1 MKEFIKSMH
10 SESSKPECHF
20 ESRFYRGEK
29 SVFTKRF
36 LSRPLPNG
44 ASGNDK
50 NGGLILAI
58 TVAIFLMVGGFTN
71 AQEVLTP
78 QDAVKIALENNYSIK
93 IAKNEKDIA
102 ENNSSAGNAGFL
114 PTVDASGSYSR
125 SSNDTKQNYSNGQ
138 TVNVN
143 GAINKNYAA
152 GINLNWTIFDGLKM
166 FASLDQ
172 LKELKK
178 IGETSYKK
186 AVEQNISDVLATYYD
201 IARQEL
207 LLQVIK
213 KNVSISEE
221 RLKIVENEKSVGS
234 ASKFDLL
241 KARVDLNSD
250 KSALLN
256 QEQSLQVARTTL
268 NRLLGRD
275 INTNFLIQDTIVV
288 NKNLAFSD
296 LKSVTMDKNSDL
308 MLAKQNKILS
318 EAQLRLERAD
328 LMPKISLNLGYNY
341 TKSES
346 GAGFFISSKTT
357 AFSYGATVSLNL
369 FNGLN
374 TRRRMENAQVGIES
388 SEYSYNQSLEQVNAE
403 LKNTYLKYSNSLQL
417 IGLESENYKSAEEN
431 VDLALEKLRVGA
443 ITPLDFRTSQKDML
457 DAKSRLV
464 SAQYDAK
471 TAETDLLK
479 ISGQLIKT
487 VK

>member
-1 MKEFIKSMH
+1 MKEKIKYLAD
-10 SESSKPECHF
+10 ELYVPNCHF
-20 ESRFYRGEK
+20 ESRFCRGEK
-29 SVFTKRF
+29 SDFRKRF
-36 LSRPLPNG
+36 LSRPLENG
-44 ASGNDK
+44 LHRNDRVIK
-50 NGGLILAI
+50 LLFVFALLLFSNSL
-58 TVAIFLMVGGFTN
+58 F
-71 AQEVLTP
+71 AQEIMTP

-93 IAKNEKDIA
+93 IAKNEKNIA

-114 PTVDASGSYSR
+114 PTVDASGSYTR

-241 KARVDLNSD
+241 KARVDLNTD
-250 KSALLN
+250 KSALMN

-275 INTNFLIQDTIVV
+275 INSNFTIQDTIVV
-288 NKNLAFSD
+288 NKNLTFSD

-308 MLAKQNKILS
+308 MIAKQNKNLS

-374 TRRRMENAQVGIES
+374 TRRRMENAKVGIES
-388 SEYSYNQSLEQVNAE
+388 SEYSYNQSLQQVNAD
-403 LKNTYLKYSNSLQL
+403 LKNTYLKYANSLQL
-417 IGLESENYKSAEEN
+417 INLESQNYKSAEEN

-479 ISGQLIKT
+479 ISGQLIKS